1 MKPVTDD
8 LYKKI
13 VKVSTAVKKEFR
25 DKGLVIPV
33 ENKDG
38 SVTLDN
44 FTISKDRDGFY
55 VIFNH
60 SGEAIVDQINLPQ
73 TAAVIANGLALGRF
87 LDYKLLRLDKE
98 YGYAVFDEALHER
111 AVRRSN
117 KKSLDYFDLML
128 TKCMIARA
136 KKEHYKSNIVKSFEK
151 LIKLV

>member
-13 VKVSTAVKKEFR
+13 VKVSTEVKKEFR
-25 DKGLVIPV
+25 RKGLVIPV

-44 FTISKDRDGFY
+44 YTITKNLEGFY
-55 VIFNH
+55 AIINS
-60 SGEAIVDQINLPQ
+60 SGYTVVEQINLPQ
-73 TAAVIANGLALGRF
+73 TAAVLANGLALGRF
-87 LDYKLLRLDKE
+87 LDDDLLKKDQE
-98 YGYAVFDEALHER
+98 YGYALFDESLHER

-117 KKSLDYFDLML
+117 EKSLDYFDLRL

-136 KKEHYKSNIVKSFEK
+136 KKEHYKSDIVKSFEK

>member
-55 VIFNH
+55 VILNH

>member
-13 VKVSTAVKKEFR
+13 VKVSTAVKAEFR
-25 DKGLVIPV
+25 RKGLVIPV

-44 FTISKDRDGFY
+44 FTISKDSQGFY
-55 VIFNH
+55 VILNKH
-60 SGEAIVDQINLPQ
+60 SEVVIDQINLPQ
-73 TAAVIANGLALGRF
+73 TAAVVANGLALG
-87 LDYKLLRLDKE
+87 KLLDDKLINLDKE
-98 YGYAVFDEALHER
+98 YGYAVFDETLHER

-136 KKEHYKSNIVKSFEK
+136 KKEHYKSDIVKSFEK